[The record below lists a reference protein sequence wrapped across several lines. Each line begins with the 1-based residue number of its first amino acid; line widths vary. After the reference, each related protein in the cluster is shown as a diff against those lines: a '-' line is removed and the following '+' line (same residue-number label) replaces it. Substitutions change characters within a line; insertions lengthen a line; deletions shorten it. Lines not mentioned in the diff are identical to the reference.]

1 VVNLTQQAVADGANL
16 IQQQSDV
23 GLLAKQTSMRCVVP
37 IVFIP
42 AGVPHFVA
50 TKEGPAVVQL
60 TGVGKWQTDYLEK

>member
-1 VVNLTQQAVADGANL
+1 MVNLTQQAVADGANL

-50 TKEGPAVVQL
+50 ANDGTVVVQL
-60 TGVGKWQTDYLEK
+60 SGIEKFQTDYVEK